1 MTPRFPLLFRWHVVR
16 HARRHTLLALLNVLA
31 VALGVAVF
39 VAIQIANQ
47 SANRAFSASVDVV
60 AGKSQLELRGDIG
73 DALFP
78 LVEKQPGIRAATPLI
93 EQIVTL
99 PDFPGEY
106 LRVLGVDVFT
116 DEPFRTFQL
125 TGAAGQGFEIE
136 PWLAKPDGI
145 ALGADFAKKHGIKI
159 GDRLRVL
166 VNSRTRELTVLF
178 FLNLENP
185 APASGEAFAAM
196 DIGWAQ
202 EFFGMRGKLSS
213 IQLLLR
219 NPAHGETV
227 VKQLQPLL
235 PPGVTAAPP
244 RQRSFQIEKMLGAFE
259 LNLTAMSMVSL
270 LVGAF
275 LIYNTIFASAARRRV
290 EIGILRAVG
299 ATRLEVRALF
309 LGEALLFGALG
320 IAAGLA
326 GGVLLARVL
335 VGSVAKTVSSLY
347 VLISIGEPVWSIPRL
362 ALAAFFGVVT
372 VLAGAWIPASE
383 AANSDPVAALTLG
396 SRMERSA
403 RSGPWWAVAGAAS
416 LGAALLCAHFAL
428 AGTQAWLSFGA
439 AFFVLLGFSM
449 FAPGATAL
457 AGGFFGKTKFTLL
470 RLAAGNLSRAAHR
483 NAVTIAALAAAV
495 AMAIGVSVMIFS
507 FRNSVDAWIDRG
519 IVADLFIAPSS
530 NETIG
535 LHAFVPAEAI
545 SALREMPG
553 VAAVDTYRSATATMR
568 GEPVEVGAVRGADRR
583 NLRFTT
589 GGAREKMRRFFSGDG
604 WVIVTESF
612 ARKHG
617 VREGD
622 RLPVQTPGGLAEFRV
637 AGIYYD
643 YTSDRG
649 LMMMDQALFEKW
661 WRDSRVQSLAV
672 YLAPGADG
680 EKIAASFRQRF
691 SPGGEFLVYSNRALR
706 ERILAIFD
714 QTFAVTYVL
723 RAIAVIVAV
732 VGIFLSLTAL
742 VIERERDIGI
752 LRSLGASRGQ
762 VRGIFL
768 TEAAL
773 LGGIASALGLAAG
786 ACLAMVLTWGVNRAF
801 FGWTIEL
808 QFPGAL
814 LALTP
819 LWIIASAVAAAWIPA
834 ARAGRVSISKAIRS
848 E

>member
-1 MTPRFPLLFRWHVVR
+1 MTPRFLLLFRWHVMR
-16 HARRHTLLALLNVLA
+16 HARRHKLLALLNVLA
-31 VALGVAVF
+31 VALGIAVY
-39 VAIQIANQ
+39 VAIQIANH

-60 AGKSQLELRGDIG
+60 AGKSHLEIRGDL
-73 DALFP
+73 DDSLFP
-78 LVEKQPGIRAATPLI
+78 LVAKQPGVRAATPLI

-125 TGAAGQGFEIE
+125 TRGEPNSFEIE

-145 ALGADFAKKHGIKI
+145 SLGEEFAKKHGIKI
-159 GDRLRVL
+159 GDHLRVL
-166 VNSRTRELTVLF
+166 ANSEMRELAVLF
-178 FLNLENP
+178 LLKLENP
-185 APASGEAFAAM
+185 AAGNGEAFAAM

-219 NPAHGETV
+219 DPAHGEAI

-235 PPGVTAAPP
+235 PPVVTVAPP

-270 LVGAF
+270 LVGTF

-309 LGEALLFGALG
+309 LGEALLFGIIG
-320 IAAGLA
+320 IVAGLG

-347 VLISIGEPVWSIPRL
+347 VLISIGEPFWSFPHF
-362 ALAAFFGVVT
+362 ALAGVFGVAAV
-372 VLAGAWIPASE
+372 VAGAWIPAND
-383 AANSDPVAALTLG
+383 AANTDPVAALTLG
-396 SRMERSA
+396 SRMEQSA
-403 RSGPWWAVAGAAS
+403 RIQPRWAFAGVAS
-416 LGAALLCAHFAL
+416 LAMAL
-428 AGTQAWLSFGA
+428 ACAWLALATAQAWLSFGA
-439 AFFVLLGFSM
+439 AFFVLLGFST

-457 AGGFFGKTKFTLL
+457 AGGVFGKTKITLL
-470 RLAAGNLSRAAHR
+470 RLAAGNLARSVHR
-483 NAVTIAALAAAV
+483 NAVTVAALAAAV
-495 AMAIGVSVMIFS
+495 AMTIGVSVMIFS
-507 FRNSVDAWIDRG
+507 FRNSVDAWINRG

-535 LHAFVPAEAI
+535 LHAFVPPAAI
-545 SALREMPG
+545 SALQKMPG
-553 VAAVDTYRSATATMR
+553 VEAVDTYRSVSASMR
-568 GEPVEVGAVRGADRR
+568 GEPVEIGAVRGADRR
-583 NLRFTT
+583 NLRFTS
-589 GGAREKMRRFFSGDG
+589 GGEREKMRRFFSGDG
-604 WVIVTESF
+604 SVIVTESF
-612 ARKHG
+612 AQKHR

-622 RLPVQTPGGLAEFRV
+622 RLPIQTPGGLASFEV
-637 AGIYYD
+637 VGIYYD

-649 LMMMDQALFEKW
+649 LIMIDQALFEKW
-661 WRDSRVQSLAV
+661 WCDSRVQSLAV
-672 YLAPGADG
+672 YLAPGADM
-680 EKIAASFRQRF
+680 EKIAQSFREHF
-691 SPGGEFLVYSNRALR
+691 SAGGEFIVYSNRALR
-706 ERILAIFD
+706 ERILAVFD

-723 RAIAVIVAV
+723 RIIAVIVAV
-732 VGIFLSLTAL
+732 VGVFLSLTAL
-742 VIERERDIGI
+742 VVERERDIGI
-752 LRSLGASRGQ
+752 LRALGASRGQ

-773 LGGIASALGLAAG
+773 LGAVASVLGVTAG
-786 ACLAMVLTWGVNRAF
+786 ACLAMVLTWVVNKAF

-808 QFPGAL
+808 QFPLAL
-814 LALTP
+814 LATTP
-819 LWIIASAVAAAWIPA
+819 LWIMAAALVAAWFPA
-834 ARAGRVSISKAIRS
+834 ARASRVTISRAIRS